1 MRDLRERTADLDLC
15 ATKKLAKQLKL
26 DQTPTDEHGHHIP
39 FDCCQMMDDFEKF
52 EFDIVDDFQCETLE
66 SILAFKRRAN
76 RPKDQVDIANIEA
89 ALNKQD

>member
-1 MRDLRERTADLDLC
+1 
-15 ATKKLAKQLKL
+15 
-26 DQTPTDEHGHHIP
+26 
-39 FDCCQMMDDFEKF
+39 MMDDFEKF
-52 EFDIVDDFQCETLE
+52 EFDIVDGFQCETLE